1 MGRLSFLFRTSI
13 YSNNKNHKVDYFI
26 FYYFISSS
34 VHNSRTTRQWLAEH
48 PEIFAFDW
56 PVKGADM
63 NPIENLWGHL
73 VVALNKSRNEQ
84 GLLFHARDANGTDEL
99 FTLVNSKWQ
108 KLMRNETYIE
118 SLIESMPR
126 RLQEVINVE
135 GGWTKY

>member
-1 MGRLSFLFRTSI
+1 
-13 YSNNKNHKVDYFI
+13 
-26 FYYFISSS
+26 
-34 VHNSRTTRQWLAEH
+34 
-48 PEIFAFDW
+48 
-56 PVKGADM
+56 M

>member
-1 MGRLSFLFRTSI
+1 MGRLSFLFRISI
-13 YSNNKNHKVDYFI
+13 YNNYKNHKVDYFI

-99 FTLVNSKWQ
+99 FTLVNS
-108 KLMRNETYIE
+108 
-118 SLIESMPR
+118 
-126 RLQEVINVE
+126 
-135 GGWTKY
+135 

>member
-1 MGRLSFLFRTSI
+1 MF
-13 YSNNKNHKVDYFI
+13 
-26 FYYFISSS
+26 YFISSS
-34 VHNSRTTRQWLAEH
+34 VHNSRTTRQWLVEH
-48 PEIFAFDW
+48 PEIVALDW

-84 GLLFHARDANGTDEL
+84 GLPFHARDANGADEL
-99 FTLVNSKWQ
+99 YALVNSEWQ

-126 RLQEVINVE
+126 RLQEVINEE

>member
-1 MGRLSFLFRTSI
+1 MGSLSFLFRTSI
-13 YSNNKNHKVDYFI
+13 YNNNNNHNADNFI
-26 FYYFISSS
+26 FLYFISSS
-34 VHNSRTTRQWLAEH
+34 VHNSRTTRQWLVEH
-48 PEIFAFDW
+48 PEIVALDW

-84 GLLFHARDANGTDEL
+84 GLPFHARDANGADEL
-99 FTLVNSKWQ
+99 YALVNSEWQ

-126 RLQEVINVE
+126 RLQEVINEE